1 MGSSRGVNFSP
12 LLSGPTVNS
21 PTGFASDKP
30 GSALSS
36 SQSSLTKIS
45 IAQVFLLLDSIT
57 DKEGKEKWETKA
69 AQIHKVSYSCRFTIP
84 NSRSQHANY
93 SQIQLVDSNGM
104 EVFSKY
110 FRRLLT
116 GNAPQIFPGIN
127 KVVENAGNYPLLV
140 QEMQKV
146 SQDLDQ
152 AQKIAETIDTSEGD
166 IFRDFDLSTFL
177 DHFKLD
183 AIVKVSLALAFK
195 FATKSDLR
203 AKGNTIRASYWT

>member
-1 MGSSRGVNFSP
+1 
-12 LLSGPTVNS
+12 
-21 PTGFASDKP
+21 
-30 GSALSS
+30 
-36 SQSSLTKIS
+36 
-45 IAQVFLLLDSIT
+45 
-57 DKEGKEKWETKA
+57 
-69 AQIHKVSYSCRFTIP
+69 
-84 NSRSQHANY
+84 
-93 SQIQLVDSNGM
+93 M

-195 FATKSDLR
+195 FASRSDLR
-203 AKGNTIRASYWT
+203 AKGKSLHLYDRII

>member
-1 MGSSRGVNFSP
+1 
-12 LLSGPTVNS
+12 
-21 PTGFASDKP
+21 
-30 GSALSS
+30 
-36 SQSSLTKIS
+36 
-45 IAQVFLLLDSIT
+45 
-57 DKEGKEKWETKA
+57 
-69 AQIHKVSYSCRFTIP
+69 
-84 NSRSQHANY
+84 
-93 SQIQLVDSNGM
+93 M

-116 GNAPQIFPGIN
+116 GNSPQIFPGIN

-183 AIVKVSLALAFK
+183 VLIKVSLALAFK
-195 FATKSDLR
+195 TANRSDLR
-203 AKGNTIRASYWT
+203 AKGEFLFVFRSCPSSKGPVVSFANSSKRTRS

>member
-1 MGSSRGVNFSP
+1 
-12 LLSGPTVNS
+12 
-21 PTGFASDKP
+21 
-30 GSALSS
+30 
-36 SQSSLTKIS
+36 
-45 IAQVFLLLDSIT
+45 
-57 DKEGKEKWETKA
+57 
-69 AQIHKVSYSCRFTIP
+69 
-84 NSRSQHANY
+84 
-93 SQIQLVDSNGM
+93 M

-116 GNAPQIFPGIN
+116 GNAPQIFPGMN

-183 AIVKVSLALAFK
+183 PLIKVSLALAFK
-195 FATKSDLR
+195 TASKSDLR
-203 AKGNTIRASYWT
+203 AKGEHLSMELANLPSLLSPSLTLTSGRNLDKQRYPVPAESYESDRIKQGL